1 MSPGANAS
9 STAAAAFWI
18 EAARQKKIDAIAK
31 F

>member
-9 STAAAAFWI
+9 STAAAFWI